1 MNNNLKTGGRLLVEC
16 LQAQGVTRAFGVPGE
31 SYLAV
36 LDALHDVPEIELI
49 GNRNEGG
56 AAYMAAAHGQLTG
69 QPGICFVTRGP
80 GATNASIGVHT
91 AMQGSTPMILFV
103 GQVGTDMK
111 GREAFQEID
120 YKAYFG
126 TVAKWVAEI
135 DDIARIPEIMARAF
149 ATALSGRPGPVVI
162 ALPEDV
168 LTEFTSASAGP
179 KVVVPEASASA
190 STVAGIREVL
200 TSAKRPLVIVGGGGW
215 NDAGRAAF
223 KAFVEANHLPVACAF
238 RFQDI
243 LDNTSP
249 SYIGDAGLGKTPAML
264 KALNEADVIFAA
276 NIRFGENTTDGYEL
290 FDVPKMKETLIHSH
304 VSDDELNKIYTADL
318 PVHAGPNELFA
329 ALNDTVIDAPW
340 AENTVQARADFLT
353 SIEIP
358 AQPGGVDMGAIIRF
372 LQGDLPEDVILTNGA
387 GNFAIWHNKFFLY
400 GDKARL
406 LGPQS
411 GAMGYGLPAAIA
423 AKAEHPDRMVV
434 CIAGDGD
441 FQMNCQELGA
451 AMQHGI
457 APIVLIVNNG
467 TYGTIRM
474 HQERTYPE
482 RVSFTDIKNP
492 DFVAL
497 AKSYDFHAVRVTQT
511 EQFADAFARAK
522 QSTTGAVLELVV
534 SSESLTPRATLSDL
548 RAQGLAKQEAS
559 NG

>member
-1 MNNNLKTGGRLLVEC
+1 MQHNLKTGGQLLVEC
-16 LQAQGVTRAFGVPGE
+16 LQAQSVARAFGVPGE

-36 LDALHDVPEIELI
+36 LDALHDVPEIEMI

-56 AAYMAAAHGQLTG
+56 AAYMAAAHGKLTG
-69 QPGICFVTRGP
+69 TSGICFVTRGP

-91 AMQGSTPMILFV
+91 AMQDSTPMILFV

-126 TVAKWVAEI
+126 SVAKWVTEI
-135 DDIARIPEIMARAF
+135 DDVDRIPEIMARAF

-162 ALPEDV
+162 ALPEDM
-168 LTEFTSASAGP
+168 LTSMTTASAGP
-179 KVVVPEASASA
+179 KVKVAEAAPSVSALD
-190 STVAGIREVL
+190 GIREIL
-200 TSAKRPLVIVGGGGW
+200 SKAKRPLVIVGGGGW

-223 KAFVEANHLPVACAF
+223 KWFVEANHLPVACAF

-243 LDNTSP
+243 LDNYSP
-249 SYIGDAGLGKTPAML
+249 SYIGDAGLGKTPAMQ
-264 KALNEADVIFAA
+264 KALNEADVIFGA
-276 NIRFGENTTDGYEL
+276 NIRFGENTTDGFEL
-290 FDVPKMKETLIHSH
+290 FEVPDMAATLIHSH
-304 VSDDELNKIYTADL
+304 ASDGELNKIYTADL
-318 PVHAGPNELFA
+318 PIHAGPNELFA
-329 ALNDTVIDAPW
+329 ALSDTVVDTPW
-340 AENTVQARADFLT
+340 AENTQAARAAFLE
-353 SIEIP
+353 SIKVP
-358 AQPGGVDMGAIIRF
+358 LQPGGVDMGEIIRF
-372 LQGDLPEDVILTNGA
+372 LQDDLPEDVILTNGA
-387 GNFAIWHNKFFLY
+387 GNFTIWHNKFFLY

-406 LGPQS
+406 IGPQS

-423 AKAEHPDRMVV
+423 AKAEYPDRMVV

-441 FQMNCQELGA
+441 FQMNCQELGS

-497 AKSYDFHAVRVTQT
+497 AKAYDFQAELIT
-511 EQFADAFARAK
+511 ETAQFADAFARAK
-522 QSTTGAVLELVV
+522 RSKTGAVLELVV
-534 SSESLTPRATLSDL
+534 SAESLTPRATLSDL
-548 RAQGLAKQEAS
+548 RAQGLAKQE
-559 NG
+559 G